1 MNGEPIVSP
10 FLGTVEEVLI
20 NSTCRIYEWE
30 NLFKIRAVNGELNTV
45 SMGLSGEIQSIE
57 VKIGDNITPGMV
69 LAVVKE
75 DLIATGS
82 D

>member
-1 MNGEPIVSP
+1 MNKEPIVSTCM
-10 FLGTVEEVLI
+10 GTVEEVLI
-20 NSTCRIYEWE
+20 NPTCRIYEWE
-30 NLFKIRAVNGELNTV
+30 HLFKIRAADGELEIV
-45 SMGLSGEIQSIE
+45 SMGLSGEIHSIE
-57 VKIGDNITPGMV
+57 VERGDKVIPGMV